1 MTKTIQLKSP
11 DQCYCLASRR
21 GARYLTRLYERH
33 LAPSGMTSSQFS
45 ILSFLDHTP
54 DMTVADLA
62 HAMEMER
69 TTLVRTLKPMKDL
82 GWIEEGAEKVGRAV
96 ILGIT
101 RAGLE
106 KLRQSRPLWQA
117 AQKAFE
123 QDVGK
128 EAASQLRRMALTALS
143 RAEG

>member
-1 MTKTIQLKSP
+1 MNKTIQLKGP

-21 GARYLTRLYERH
+21 SARYLTRLYERH

-82 GWIEEGAEKVGRAV
+82 GWIEEGAQKVGRAV

-117 AQKAFE
+117 AQEAFE

-128 EAASQLRRMALTALS
+128 QAASQLRRMALTALS
-143 RAEG
+143 HAEG

>member
-1 MTKTIQLKSP
+1 MTKTTQLKGP

-21 GARYLTRLYERH
+21 SARYLTRLYERH
-33 LAPSGMTSSQFS
+33 LVPSGMTSSQFS
-45 ILSFLDHTP
+45 ILSFLNHTP
-54 DMTVADLA
+54 DMRVAELA

-82 GWIEEGAEKVGRAV
+82 GWIEEGVEKVGRAV
-96 ILGIT
+96 VLGVT
-101 RAGLE
+101 QAGLE
-106 KLRQSRPLWQA
+106 RLRQGRPLWQA

-128 EAASQLRRMALTALS
+128 EAAAQLRRVALMALS
-143 RAEG
+143 RTEG